1 MIIFDFTSKYIY
13 GFYFLILSANF
24 TTYLAF
30 MHVMRSQDTPEGPRM
45 KAKTQRWFTIMN
57 ILYGLMLPLAVI
69 PYTAPVC
76 NSIMIYPGSM
86 LACNVMFL
94 LNAGF
99 YFYARHYNFFAD
111 NADESAPL
119 IDKGKSAE
127 HNEKRRK
134 IFSEQM
140 KSYGNY
146 LYILSTIQVII
157 ILLARVYIDE
167 GDYLACTGGGYQWLY
182 TNVRGELFIAGMMI
196 TIMMQSVMIEKFLY
210 RIPNKFGEFDS
221 IKVKTEKAFKAAFK
235 KKLVSFENEAVATAV
250 N

>member
-1 MIIFDFTSKYIY
+1 MQLAFLIIFDFTAKYIY

-30 MHVMRSQDTPEGPRM
+30 MHVLRTQDTPEGAQM
-45 KAKTQRWFTIMN
+45 KEKTKRWFTAMN
-57 ILYGLMLPLAVI
+57 IMYALMLPLAVI

-94 LNAGF
+94 LNSGF
-99 YFYARHYNFFAD
+99 FFYARHYNFFAD
-111 NADESAPL
+111 NAETNEHLLKAKTP
-119 IDKGKSAE
+119 E

-134 IFSEQM
+134 IFAEQM

-221 IKVKTEKAFKAAFK
+221 IKVKTSKHLKNAFQ
-235 KKLVSFENEAVATAV
+235 KKLISF
-250 N
+250 